1 MIKVEVIESFTLG
14 AFKELKNIKRINK
27 EENGKLFVGDVF
39 ECTEEMTKY
48 LTNET
53 PNPMNRAF
61 VKVIEILPEEEKKQE
76 EKPVEKK
83 KTTRRKTTKK
93 AVEKKD

>member
-53 PNPMNRAF
+53 SNPMNRAF
-61 VKVIEILPEEEKKQE
+61 VKVIEIIPEKEKEVEEKL
-76 EKPVEKK
+76 VEKK
-83 KTTRRKTTKK
+83 TTTRKRTTRKTV
-93 AVEKKD
+93 AKKD